1 MAAGGG
7 TMKKAVIFLLLL
19 TPMALVA
26 QQAASDATLATPD
39 GTVLTSVNFPTE
51 RLVTPTMA
59 DLYCAGF
66 VSKPIQTKH
75 QYVAGGLE
83 SPFTT
88 RFASGEAIFL
98 NGKYET
104 GQRYT
109 IVRETLDSDRYE
121 LFPGQWSALKAAGQP
136 YEELARVQ
144 VIDTRGKMAVAK
156 IEFSCDSVLPG
167 DYVVPFVEKP
177 EGTFHAP
184 MRFDR
189 FAPSTGQLSGRII
202 LAKDFDSELGTG
214 GKVYLNVG
222 ANQGL
227 KLGDFVRA
235 TRSYETTARDAV
247 DSLSFIAKT
256 QDPTQ
261 TKGLALNPS
270 FLDRTSGPIA
280 RTSEMPRRAVGEILI
295 IGVNPGTATGMI
307 VFAMEPVHIGDRVEL
322 DRQ

>member
-1 MAAGGG
+1 
-7 TMKKAVIFLLLL
+7 MKKVAIFLLLL
-19 TPMALVA
+19 SPIALVA
-26 QQAASDATLATPD
+26 QQAASDTTPD
-39 GTVLTSVNFPTE
+39 GTVLTSVNFPTQ
-51 RLVTPTMA
+51 RLVTPTAA

-75 QYVAGGLE
+75 QFVAGGLE

-88 RFASGEAIFL
+88 RFANGEAVYL

-109 IVRETLDSDRYE
+109 IVRELVDSNRYE

-136 YEELARVQ
+136 YEELARVE
-144 VIDTRGKMAVAK
+144 VIDTRGKMAVARV
-156 IEFSCDSVLPG
+156 EFSCDTVLPG
-167 DYVVPFVEKP
+167 DFVVPFVEKP
-177 EGTFHAP
+177 VGVFHAP

-189 FAPSTGQLSGRII
+189 FAPSNGQLTGRII

-227 KLGDFVRA
+227 KVGDFVRA
-235 TRSYETTARDAV
+235 TRTYETTAHDAV

-261 TKGLALNPS
+261 TKGLTLNPS

-280 RTSEMPRRAVGEILI
+280 RTSDMPRRAVGEILI

-307 VFAMEPVHIGDRVEL
+307 VFAMEPVHLGDRVEL

>member
-19 TPMALVA
+19 SPMALMA
-26 QQAASDATLATPD
+26 QQSGSADAAPVPE

-51 RLVTPTMA
+51 RVITPTAA

-83 SPFTT
+83 TPFTT
-88 RFASGEAIFL
+88 RFANGEAVYL
-98 NGKYET
+98 KGKYEA
-104 GQRYT
+104 GQQYT
-109 IVRETLDSDRYE
+109 IVRELVDPNRYE
-121 LFPGQWSALKAAGQP
+121 LFPGQWSALKAAGHP

-156 IEFSCDSVLPG
+156 VEFSCDTVLPG
-167 DYVVPFVEKP
+167 DYVMPFVEKP
-177 EGTFHAP
+177 AATFHAP
-184 MRFDR
+184 MRLDR
-189 FAPSTGQLSGRII
+189 FAPATGQLSGRII

-227 KLGDFVRA
+227 KVGDFVRA
-235 TRSYETTARDAV
+235 TRNYETTARDAV
-247 DSLSFIAKT
+247 DGLSFAARV
-256 QDPTQ
+256 QEPTQ
-261 TKGLALNPS
+261 SEEIKVNPTM
-270 FLDRTSGPIA
+270 LDRTGGPSLRA
-280 RTSEMPRRAVGEILI
+280 SEMPRRAVGEVVI
-295 IGVNPGTATGMI
+295 IGVTPSTATGMI
-307 VFAMEPVHIGDRVEL
+307 VFAMEPVHVGDRVEL
-322 DRQ
+322 DQQ

>member
-1 MAAGGG
+1 
-7 TMKKAVIFLLLL
+7 MKKAVIFLMLLS
-19 TPMALVA
+19 PMALVA
-26 QQAASDATLATPD
+26 QEASNAAAPD
-39 GTVLTSVNFPTE
+39 GTVVTSANFPTE

-88 RFASGEAIFL
+88 RFSNGEAIFL

-104 GQRYT
+104 GARYT
-109 IVRETLDSDRYE
+109 IVRETVDSDRYE
-121 LFPGQWSALKAAGQP
+121 LFPGQWSAVKAAGQP

-156 IEFSCDSVLPG
+156 IEFSCDTVLPG

-177 EGTFHAP
+177 EGVFHAP

-189 FAPSTGQLSGRII
+189 FVPSTGQLSGRII
-202 LAKDFDSELGTG
+202 MAKDFDSELGTG
-214 GKVYLNVG
+214 GKVYMNVG

-235 TRSYETTARDAV
+235 TRSYAATARDSV
-247 DSLSFIAKT
+247 DSLSFKASAM
-256 QDPTQ
+256 DPTQ
-261 TKGLALNPS
+261 TKDLVLDPS
-270 FLDRTSGPIA
+270 FLDRTSGPVA
-280 RTSEMPRRAVGEILI
+280 HTSDMPRRSVGEILI